1 MLEHLQK
8 WSPYVKK
15 FGLLLIELHTI
26 NPDLTAANLGKTAA
40 TAYDATH
47 GFSDQYIVEIEVLHK
62 IAAEAG
68 LLPDSKVFRRF
79 PDSDIATVSI
89 NLLKGK

>member
-1 MLEHLQK
+1 MEHLQK
-8 WSPYVKK
+8 WSPYVRK

-26 NPDLTAANLGKTAA
+26 NPKLTANNLGRTPA

-47 GFSDQYIVEIEVLHK
+47 GFSDQYIVEIDVFNA

-68 LLPDSKVFRRF
+68 LFPDQSIFKRF
-79 PDSDIATVSI
+79 PDADTATVSI

>member
-1 MLEHLQK
+1 M
-8 WSPYVKK
+8 
-15 FGLLLIELHTI
+15 
-26 NPDLTAANLGKTAA
+26 TAAHLGKTVA

-47 GFSDQYIVEIEVLHK
+47 GFSDQYIVEIPVLHK

-68 LLPDSKVFRRF
+68 LYPDTAFFKRF
-79 PDSDIATVSI
+79 PDSNLATVSV